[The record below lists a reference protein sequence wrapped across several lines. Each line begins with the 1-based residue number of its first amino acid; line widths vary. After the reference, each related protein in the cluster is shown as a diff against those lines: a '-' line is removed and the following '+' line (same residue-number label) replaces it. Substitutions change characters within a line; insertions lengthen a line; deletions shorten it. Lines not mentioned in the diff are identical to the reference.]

1 MKNIDSIKYF
11 LERWETVDTSYD
23 YTVAY
28 HKDVNPNFTS
38 LPTFVA
44 EFHDCKVHSC
54 PLLVTY
60 QQKLITNYIW
70 GLTDQRRNK
79 PGKSHK
85 LWKEWGDEVQADLP
99 PVSQHFHEKYHYVWL
114 PIDEES
120 VDNPWHIWIDV
131 ISKFRLNCIFI
142 FFYSKIIYFLSTF
155 KHIK

>member
-11 LERWETVDTSYD
+11 LEKWETVDTSHN
-23 YTVAY
+23 YTVPY
-28 HKDVNPNFTS
+28 HKDIDTNFTS

-44 EFHDCKVHSC
+44 EFYDCKVHSC

-60 QQKLITNYIW
+60 QQKLITNHIW
-70 GLTDQRRNK
+70 SLTNQRRNK

-85 LWKEWGDEVQADLP
+85 LWKEWGEEVKADLP

-120 VDNPWHIWIDV
+120 VGNPWHIWIDV
-131 ISKFRLNCIFI
+131 ISIFRLIEKRWSTDFTKYC
-142 FFYSKIIYFLSTF
+142 YVLSNEC
-155 KHIK
+155 